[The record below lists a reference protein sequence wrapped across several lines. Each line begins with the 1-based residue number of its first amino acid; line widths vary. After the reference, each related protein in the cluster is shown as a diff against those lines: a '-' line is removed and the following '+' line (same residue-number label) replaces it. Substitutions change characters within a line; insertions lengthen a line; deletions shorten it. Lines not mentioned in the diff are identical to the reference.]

1 MNKKTC
7 VPLRR
12 STENAS
18 TGCPKRPV
26 YKQEPRWQ
34 LQVASESFGSSATI
48 AKRLN
53 LRRLLAGS
61 VVRRRVSP
69 HFRLLCSSRGSG
81 PRASPARS
89 AHFCSSR
96 PEGKVVFP
104 RLLFQR
110 TCVSRRSVRQKP
122 RQLSRGELALLFSTA
137 CSPVLRGRPA
147 AGVLPGGCCLRWPK
161 GPRGQGLFC
170 LPCRLSAAAR
180 QKCTPGCQVAKF
192 SDFGPRARPRGSPS
206 SSSA

>member
-1 MNKKTC
+1 M
-7 VPLRR
+7 PLNRKR
-12 STENAS
+12 VN
-18 TGCPKRPV
+18 GPKRPAC
-26 YKQEPRWQ
+26 KQEPRWQ
-34 LQVASESFGSSATI
+34 LQVASDSFGSSATI
-48 AKRLN
+48 AKR

-81 PRASPARS
+81 PRAFPARS

-110 TCVSRRSVRQKP
+110 TCISRRRLRQTP
-122 RQLSRGELALLFSTA
+122 RQLSRGGTRAALFDRLLARAPRQACRWGTTGGLLSQMA
-137 CSPVLRGRPA
+137 KS
-147 AGVLPGGCCLRWPK
+147 
-161 GPRGQGLFC
+161 PRGQGLFC

-180 QKCTPGCQVAKF
+180 RKCTPGCQVAKF
-192 SDFGPRARPRGSPS
+192 SDLGPCARPRGSPS

>member
-1 MNKKTC
+1 M
-7 VPLRR
+7 
-12 STENAS
+12 
-18 TGCPKRPV
+18 
-26 YKQEPRWQ
+26 
-34 LQVASESFGSSATI
+34 ASESFGSSATI

-96 PEGKVVFP
+96 PEGKVLFP
-104 RLLFQR
+104 RLLFQQ

-122 RQLSRGELALLFSTA
+122 RQLSRGELARLFSTA

-161 GPRGQGLFC
+161 ARGARDSSACPVACRLPRGKNAH
-170 LPCRLSAAAR
+170 RD
-180 QKCTPGCQVAKF
+180 AKWQNL
-192 SDFGPRARPRGSPS
+192 AI
-206 SSSA
+206 